1 MDVGRFLSA
10 VKMRPQRRTD
20 ETINV
25 LIMKVSVATDVGLS
39 RLFDRLCTS
48 FLHLHIQAQQTG

>member
-10 VKMRPQRRTD
+10 VKMRPQQKTD

-25 LIMKVSVATDVGLS
+25 LIMKVSVATDVGLDHC
-39 RLFDRLCTS
+39 FDRLCTS
-48 FLHLHIQAQQTG
+48 CLHLHIQAQQIG